1 MNKMSQSE
9 IKPPE
14 VYIHQPDFP
23 EINGQVEKFKIEIEM
38 KFEISQQ
45 TKILD
50 EVKNGERRLSN
61 SLEKGNY
68 GEMRTDQDLK
78 EKGYE
83 RISVDR
89 VTNLNDSTHQGIDG
103 VYYKKGGEP
112 EYLIVDSKF
121 GSAELGETADG
132 KQMSESWIDNRLDS
146 AVGKEK
152 ADEIRMEKIM
162 NSDNVGSFV
171 AHVDESGNVTYDK
184 LDSNG
189 NVTERNVQL

>member
-1 MNKMSQSE
+1 MNRMSQNE

-14 VYIHQPDFP
+14 VYVQRPDLP
-23 EINGQVEKFKIEIEM
+23 DIYGPVETIKIDVQM

-50 EVKNGERRLSN
+50 EVKNGERKLSN

-89 VTNLNDSTHQGIDG
+89 VTDLNDSTHQGIDG

-112 EYLIVDSKF
+112 EYLIIDSKF
-121 GSAELGETADG
+121 GSAQLGETADG

-171 AHVDESGNVTYDK
+171 ARVDESGNVTYDK

>member
-1 MNKMSQSE
+1 M
-9 IKPPE
+9 
-14 VYIHQPDFP
+14 
-23 EINGQVEKFKIEIEM
+23 
-38 KFEISQQ
+38 
-45 TKILD
+45 
-50 EVKNGERRLSN
+50 KNGERKLSN

-89 VTNLNDSTHQGIDG
+89 VTDLNDSNHQGIDG
-103 VYYKKGGEP
+103 VYYKKGGKP
-112 EYLIVDSKF
+112 EYLIVDSKY
-121 GSAELGETADG
+121 GSSQLGETSDG
-132 KQMSESWIDNRLDS
+132 KQMSESWIDNRLDN

-162 NSDNVGSFV
+162 NGDNVGSFV

-184 LDSNG
+184 LDNNG

>member
-1 MNKMSQSE
+1 MSQSE
-9 IKPPE
+9 IKQHVIE
-14 VYIHQPDFP
+14 VIQPHFP
-23 EINGQVEKFKIEIEM
+23 EIKRTLDQFVIDVELKM
-38 KFEISQQ
+38 EISQQ
-45 TKILD
+45 DKILD
-50 EVKNGERRLSN
+50 EVKNGERKLSN

-68 GEMRTDQDLK
+68 GEMRTDQDLA

-83 RISVDR
+83 RISVNR
-89 VTNLNDSTHQGIDG
+89 VTDLNDSTHQGIDG

-121 GSAELGETADG
+121 RSAQLGETSDG
-132 KQMSESWIDNRLDS
+132 KQMSEAWIDNRLDS

-162 NSDNVGSFV
+162 NSNNICSLVS
-171 AHVDESGNVTYDK
+171 HVDECGNITYDK